1 MIRSRWS
8 NVDGAG
14 ATTRPPFGSCANF
27 VISRSISAALVT
39 PAGVTLTPSEEDADS
54 AARKNETLAA
64 ILGPWTTAARR
75 TEGAI
80 CLRTSS
86 HFPPI
91 AGSKLWNPVMLPPGF
106 EMFVT
111 NPLPTGSDTW
121 VKTTGIV
128 LVTGFNADTAGFA

>member
-1 MIRSRWS
+1 MIRSRRS

-14 ATTRPPFGSCANF
+14 ATTKPPFGSCANA
-27 VISRSISAALVT
+27 VISRSTSVALVT
-39 PAGVTLTPSEEDADS
+39 PADVTVTPSEEDADS

-64 ILGPWTTAARR
+64 ILGSWTTATRR

-91 AGSKLWNPVMLPPGF
+91 AGSKLWNPVILPPGRARS
-106 EMFVT
+106 VT

-121 VKTTGIV
+121 VKTIGIV
-128 LVTGFNADTAGFA
+128 LVIGFNADTAGFA